1 VTAHRRGAMLVLLAV
16 SLSFLL
22 TLTVCW
28 LDLWRLRSLHVEAQR
43 TADAVALAGASGLIT
58 GSEDSVRIRAARFAA
73 GNTVGGHPAQVDSL
87 AIDTQAGTVVAW
99 VGATTGPLFL
109 APSGLRVVA
118 SAGATVSAS
127 VAGVRG
133 TPVPQGNAFGWYKHG
148 GAGRDSAVIRLTR

>member
-1 VTAHRRGAMLVLLAV
+1 MLVLLAV

-28 LDLWRLRSLHVEAQR
+28 LDLWRLRSLRVEAQR
-43 TADAVALAGASGLIT
+43 TADAVALAGASGLIA
-58 GSEDSVRIRAARFAA
+58 GSEDSVRVQAERYAAL
-73 GNTVGGHPAQVDSL
+73 NTVGGHPAQVDSL
-87 AIDTQAGTVVAW
+87 AIDTHAGTVTAW
-99 VGATTGPLFL
+99 VGANTGALFL

-118 SAGATVSAS
+118 SAGATVSPSAE
-127 VAGVRG
+127 VVGVRG